1 MQGLLTKWCYNH
13 TSAGLS
19 EIMRE
24 RRADVKHQERRA
36 RVKLQGQVALVTGA
50 SRGIGRAIAL
60 GLAAEGAQVAINY
73 VSRPDAAAEVQT
85 ALSTLG
91 REGLPVQA
99 DVAVA
104 EEVARMVAQVLA
116 HFGQI
121 DVLVNNATLHRGR
134 RVHRL
139 PESDWDAVID
149 SCLKGAYHCCQQIVP
164 HMMARRR
171 GRIINI
177 SSVVGRIGWPGDTAY
192 GTAKAGLVGFTR
204 SLAKEVAPYGLTANV
219 VMPGYV
225 RTDMTAALTPT
236 NIEQMLA
243 LIPLGRAGEPEDVA
257 EVVTFLA
264 SRAAYVTGAV
274 YVVDGGMSL

>member
-1 MQGLLTKWCYNH
+1 
-13 TSAGLS
+13 
-19 EIMRE
+19 
-24 RRADVKHQERRA
+24 
-36 RVKLQGQVALVTGA
+36 VKLQGKVALVTGA

-60 GLAAEGAQVAINY
+60 GLAAEGAHVVINY
-73 VSRPDAAAEVQT
+73 VSRPDTAAEVQE
-85 ALSTLG
+85 AVRGLG

-99 DVAVA
+99 DVAMA
-104 EEVARMVAQVLA
+104 EDVARMVAQALG

-121 DVLVNNATLHRGR
+121 DVLVNNATLYRGR

-164 HMMARRR
+164 HMIERRS

-177 SSVVGRIGWPGDTAY
+177 SSVVGLTGWPGDTAY
-192 GTAKAGLVGFTR
+192 GAAKAGLVGFTR
-204 SLAKEVAPYGLTANV
+204 SLAKEVALYGITVNV

-225 RTDMTAALTPT
+225 RTDMTAALTPK
-236 NIEQMLA
+236 NIEQMLT

-264 SRAAYVTGAV
+264 AQAAYVTGAV